1 MIISGITCSLIW
13 VPECRCHD
21 YIRLLAT
28 YSRKHEVFWG
38 AIFPKIGGSRRRLAG
53 PYYAEFVCRDLHSRL
68 LMERTQLKKKV
79 DELRQEERKLH
90 NDWTV
95 LKYHLEDLKLIR
107 NEQDEEISYL
117 KIQQQQVGAGDKS
130 G

>member
-1 MIISGITCSLIW
+1 MGFRFQ
-13 VPECRCHD
+13 E
-21 YIRLLAT
+21 IR
-28 YSRKHEVFWG
+28 
-38 AIFPKIGGSRRRLAG
+38 GSRRRPAG

-79 DELRQEERKLH
+79 EELRQEERKLQ

-117 KIQQQQVGAGDKS
+117 KLQQQQVGAGNKS

>member
-1 MIISGITCSLIW
+1 MG
-13 VPECRCHD
+13 CRFLE
-21 YIRLLAT
+21 IR
-28 YSRKHEVFWG
+28 
-38 AIFPKIGGSRRRLAG
+38 GSRRRPSG

-79 DELRQEERKLH
+79 EELRQEERKLQ

-95 LKYHLEDLKLIR
+95 LKYHLEDLKLIH

-117 KIQQQQVGAGDKS
+117 KLQQQQVGAGNKS